1 MTDRIRLGCLIGLL
15 LFSTVELRWASHGH
29 SVPPRND
36 FDAFPQ
42 QVDNWS
48 GENLP
53 DLDPAVRKEL
63 AADNYLLRNYHSTTD
78 PNIGLFIA
86 YYGSQRSGD
95 ALHSPKNC
103 LPGSGWDP
111 VMSETIRIPNG
122 AQPGTYFV
130 ANHYLVQKDEM
141 MQDVIYWYQAN
152 HRIFASEYWGKIY
165 LVTDALTKNRTDGA
179 IIRLTS
185 FRSNKADS
193 ENLETMRQFATQL
206 SATLPQVLPN

>member
-1 MTDRIRLGCLIGLL
+1 MTTATRIALL
-15 LFSTVELRWASHGH
+15 LVVLAASNVAVRSMSHGR
-29 SVPPRND
+29 SVPLRQDLATLPEGIGQWEGR
-36 FDAFPQ
+36 
-42 QVDNWS
+42 
-48 GENLP
+48 NLP
-53 DLDPAVRKEL
+53 DLPTGEKQIL
-63 AADNYLLRNYHSTTD
+63 KADDYLNRVYLGNRSQ
-78 PNIGLFIA
+78 IGLFIA
-86 YYGSQRSGD
+86 YYRSQQSGD